1 MCDDTHNK
9 VTSVKF
15 VPSTRSRNNGNMD
28 VVATFEDKSSGR
40 LFDFYDDELSFT
52 ADEFIGKTKEE
63 ARRLF
68 FDKDQAYL
76 KTP

>member
-1 MCDDTHNK
+1 
-9 VTSVKF
+9 
-15 VPSTRSRNNGNMD
+15 MD